1 MDKKKMTKYLKFAIV
16 VIVVALFLWFLVLGP
31 LFTFKG
37 YESQVEAAAKRY
49 FEINSSQ
56 LPTGTRVKTV
66 SVQDL
71 FDQSYLKEDFYVPFS
86 KKPCSITESW
96 VKVRREDGEYK
107 YYTYLKCGVISSIV
121 DHKGP
126 EITLNGDDSIT
137 IDQGSKYKELGVK
150 SVVDNSD
157 GKMNVDDVTIDSSKV
172 NTDVTGSYDVIY
184 SVKDSLNNETKK
196 VRKVNVV
203 SRLESLVKKTTN
215 DSGIYTGN
223 DPANYMY
230 FSGMLF
236 RIVGLDG
243 ENVKIVAYQDVS
255 NVNYSAIDEWLEYY
269 YDHLTKES
277 KKYIV
282 KNKYCNMSTDDG
294 NVGSMI
300 ECNSYT
306 DEQEVSILSASDIN
320 QANDALGNYLYPRSI
335 SWVRNSKNDAEA
347 YAVRNVFFNTD
358 VHYMSFSKDYNFGV
372 RPVITI
378 KGDSLVVSG
387 DGTKENPYSIG
398 DFTSAKTNDLVNTR
412 YSGEYIS
419 YSGILWRIVDT
430 DSDGTTKVIAN
441 TTLYNNGERVLT
453 LYNTDA
459 TAKIYNPTQKGN
471 VGYFIKNQASQF
483 VDTEYFVNKQIE
495 VPIYKGNI
503 NYGKES
509 STKKYKVKLAAPDMY
524 EMFSAFDYDSVAMKS
539 YWLINSSKRQYTKAV
554 VSDIGVVMYG
564 DLYDYGEYGVRPVG
578 YLDKNCVVVRGKGTS
593 QDPYIITK

>member
-1 MDKKKMTKYLKFAIV
+1 
-16 VIVVALFLWFLVLGP
+16 
-31 LFTFKG
+31 
-37 YESQVEAAAKRY
+37 
-49 FEINSSQ
+49 
-56 LPTGTRVKTV
+56 
-66 SVQDL
+66 
-71 FDQSYLKEDFYVPFS
+71 
-86 KKPCSITESW
+86 
-96 VKVRREDGEYK
+96 
-107 YYTYLKCGVISSIV
+107 
-121 DHKGP
+121 
-126 EITLNGDDSIT
+126 
-137 IDQGSKYKELGVK
+137 
-150 SVVDNSD
+150 
-157 GKMNVDDVTIDSSKV
+157 
-172 NTDVTGSYDVIY
+172 
-184 SVKDSLNNETKK
+184 
-196 VRKVNVV
+196 
-203 SRLESLVKKTTN
+203 
-215 DSGIYTGN
+215 
-223 DPANYMY
+223 
-230 FSGMLF
+230 
-236 RIVGLDG
+236 
-243 ENVKIVAYQDVS
+243 
-255 NVNYSAIDEWLEYY
+255 
-269 YDHLTKES
+269 
-277 KKYIV
+277 
-282 KNKYCNMSTDDG
+282 
-294 NVGSMI
+294 
-300 ECNSYT
+300 
-306 DEQEVSILSASDIN
+306 
-320 QANDALGNYLYPRSI
+320 
-335 SWVRNSKNDAEA
+335 
-347 YAVRNVFFNTD
+347 
-358 VHYMSFSKDYNFGV
+358 MSFSKDYNFGV